1 MTRNESN
8 AFPAAAISCAVVR
21 GGRLLM
27 VRRRHPP
34 NAGRLALPG
43 GKVEAGEPLA
53 VAAERELL
61 EETGVRARA
70 DEPLT
75 AFDVIERESDGR
87 LRFHFVVVV
96 MRMAWEAGEPVAG
109 DDASEA
115 RWMELKAL
123 TAAADGVCATAAEL
137 AARLLGAGKQR

>member
-1 MTRNESN
+1 MTRIEPS
-8 AFPAAAISCAVVR
+8 AFPAAAVSCAVMR

-53 VAAERELL
+53 VAAERELR

-70 DEPLT
+70 VEPLT
-75 AFDVIERESDGR
+75 AFDVIERERDGQ

-115 RWMELKAL
+115 RWMDREAL
-123 TAAADGVCATAAEL
+123 TAAAGEVCATAAEV
-137 AARLLGAGKQR
+137 ARRLLVAGKQR